1 MGTGVRK
8 YVKAILNLLTA
19 VALLLLAVLLLPW
32 LLRFFMPF
40 VIGWIIAA
48 SLSLFFYRAVKQQ
61 RFDIPPTDIRLE
73 TAEEA
78 AQAQWVQRE
87 A

>member
-1 MGTGVRK
+1 MAKQKIREPFHLRNELRLTPF
-8 YVKAILNLLTA
+8 YLLGL
-19 VALLLLAVLLLPW
+19 VWALFTV
-32 LLRFFMPF
+32 FM
-40 VIGWIIAA
+40 IGWIIAA
-48 SLSLFFYRAVKQQ
+48 SLSLFFYHAVKQQ